1 MSRIARLALTA
12 TLLAGLS
19 VPAWAGYV
27 GPSDRTS
34 AASVAAILKNPVD
47 DQRVTL
53 QGYILREIGSDLYV
67 FSDGTGEI
75 NADINHK
82 RFPPQPIGEKTRVE
96 IQGKVDTH
104 RKKAVDIDVHKL
116 TVLE

>member
-1 MSRIARLALTA
+1 MSRIARLALTT

-19 VPAWAGYV
+19 VPAWAEYV
-27 GPSDRTS
+27 GPSERAS

-53 QGYILREIGSDLYV
+53 QGYILREIGDDLYV

-75 NADINHK
+75 NADIDRK
-82 RFPPQPIGEKTRVE
+82 RFPSQPISEKTRVE

>member
-1 MSRIARLALTA
+1 MPRIARLALTA
-12 TLLAGLS
+12 ALLTGLS
-19 VPAWAGYV
+19 VPAWAEYV
-27 GPSDRTS
+27 GPSERS
-34 AASVAAILKNPVD
+34 PAASVAAILKNPVD

-53 QGYILREIGSDLYV
+53 QGHILREIGDELYV

-75 NADINHK
+75 NVDIDRK
-82 RFPPQPIGEKTRVE
+82 RFPSQPVGEKTRVE